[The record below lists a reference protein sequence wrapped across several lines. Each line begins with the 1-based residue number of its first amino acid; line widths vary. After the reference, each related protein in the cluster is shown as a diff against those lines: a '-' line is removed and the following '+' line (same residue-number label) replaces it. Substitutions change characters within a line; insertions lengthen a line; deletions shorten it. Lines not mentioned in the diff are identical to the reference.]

1 MVTSRS
7 PGPGRSRARRGTD
20 IPGEWGRSSRSVR
33 GPLAPPPRPRAVC
46 GGRGC
51 GTRPD
56 FALLPLDPRPRG
68 FGGERGLPTRRT
80 LRLASGLVSRG
91 RPPVPAQRGRGWP
104 APPRRASERAAF
116 GLPWCPWSAPG
127 RLSGARGRAGA
138 VVPRSQR
145 PPHAP
150 SSGRRRG
157 RAPEERGKEAIESA
171 TEGAPRP
178 PPPQR
183 AALRGRGGTG
193 DSVAPPRAPRW
204 GTRMGLGAR
213 PRDPLLGVPAGAR
226 ERSWRAESATPV
238 AGRPPL
244 ARAGCRRSFVPPPVR
259 VRVTRVGP
267 VVATPRRASRRRGR
281 ARGGTDPAGPDR
293 ERSPCPVPTR
303 AAGRPRSSAP
313 GASARGPPGRGSRRA
328 LFRGATR
335 PR

>member
-178 PPPQR
+178 PPPSAPR
-183 AALRGRGGTG
+183 SGEGGARVTPSLPPARRGGGRGWAWARVPATPCSGCPRGRVSDRGGP
-193 DSVAPPRAPRW
+193 SRR
-204 GTRMGLGAR
+204 R
-213 PRDPLLGVPAGAR
+213 
-226 ERSWRAESATPV
+226 RSP
-238 AGRPPL
+238 AGRPWRVQGAA
-244 ARAGCRRSFVPPPVR
+244 ARSC
-259 VRVTRVGP
+259 
-267 VVATPRRASRRRGR
+267 
-281 ARGGTDPAGPDR
+281 
-293 ERSPCPVPTR
+293 
-303 AAGRPRSSAP
+303 RPRYVCA
-313 GASARGPPGRGSRRA
+313 
-328 LFRGATR
+328 
-335 PR
+335 